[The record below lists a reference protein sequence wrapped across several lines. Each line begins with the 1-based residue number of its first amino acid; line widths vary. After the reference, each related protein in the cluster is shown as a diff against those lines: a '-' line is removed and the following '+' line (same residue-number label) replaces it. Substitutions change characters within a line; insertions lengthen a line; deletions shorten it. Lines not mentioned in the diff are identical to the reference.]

1 MASIAETFGLRGP
14 RFAAPADKRVV
25 DAVDAG
31 LERLEVLLDE
41 HLHVADPVADAVTRY
56 LNEAGGKRA
65 RPLLLLLAA
74 HLGRGIDDEVLSA
87 AEVVEITHLAS
98 LYHDDVMDEADTR
111 RGVPAAHV
119 AWSNSIAILAGD
131 LLFARAGSVAAPLG
145 PDVARL
151 QARTF
156 ERLCLGQLH
165 ETLGVGDAD
174 PVEHYLQVLADKTG
188 SLIAAAAELGVMVSG
203 ADEAY
208 RAPLRDF
215 GERIGVAFQLVDDV
229 IDLSSDPATGK
240 DQGTDVRA
248 GVETLPVL
256 LLARRDERR
265 VAGPARAPRHRIRPG
280 ADEAAL
286 AAAVAEL
293 AAHPV
298 VDEALA
304 EAERWQRQALEA
316 LAPLPQGTVRR
327 GLEAFAEHVVSRTR

>member
-256 LLARRDERR
+256 LLARRDDDASQALR
-265 VAGPARAPRHRIRPG
+265 ARLATASAPG